1 MDEEILEQVEKIN
14 NEKLW
19 EINYKASKQMKRLGI
34 ACLSLILL
42 DILIATFVTRFSLPM
57 IFSITVCSLTAV
69 FDFYKSKSF
78 AKEAHKY
85 KGDCEYD

>member
-1 MDEEILEQVEKIN
+1 MDDQILEQIEKIN

-19 EINYKASKQMKRLGI
+19 AINNKASKHMKRLGI
-34 ACLSLILL
+34 ACLFV
-42 DILIATFVTRFSLPM
+42 ILIDVLLATLVTRFSFPM

-78 AKEAHKY
+78 AKEARKY

>member
-1 MDEEILEQVEKIN
+1 MDEEIFQLVAKIN

-19 EINYKASKQMKRLGI
+19 EINHKASKKMKRLGI

-42 DILIATFVTRFSLPM
+42 DILIATFVTRFSFPM
-57 IFSITVCSLTAV
+57 IFSIAVCSLTAV

>member
-1 MDEEILEQVEKIN
+1 MDEQILEQVEKIN

-19 EINYKASKQMKRLGI
+19 EINHNASKQMKRLGI
-34 ACLSLILL
+34 ACLSFILF
-42 DILIATFVTRFSLPM
+42 DVLIATFVTRFSFPM

-78 AKEAHKY
+78 AREAQKH
-85 KGDCEYD
+85 KGDYNND

>member
-1 MDEEILEQVEKIN
+1 MDDQILEQVEKIN

-19 EINYKASKQMKRLGI
+19 EINHKASKQMKRLGI

-42 DILIATFVTRFSLPM
+42 DILIATFVTRFSFPM

-78 AKEAHKY
+78 AKEARKY